1 VSYCTLYIF
10 LYTFVI
16 TDRSCYCS

>member
-1 VSYCTLYIF
+1 LYIF